1 MCWIELG
8 SVPVKMR
15 NSLKNGSENER
26 IYVGQEQDNKQ
37 KQDVEKQANS
47 ETDVRQITTD
57 NSMKEKGWIK
67 K

>member
-15 NSLKNGSENER
+15 NSRKNGSENEQ

-47 ETDVRQITTD
+47 ETDVHQITTD

>member
-1 MCWIELG
+1 
-8 SVPVKMR
+8 MR
-15 NSLKNGSENER
+15 NSRKNGSENEQ